1 MKSGTTKYGLGTALT
16 ELMLLAFC
24 WSCSYHNSRDRENAE
39 IDIPPEPFGGF
50 EEIQKNLSYPE
61 FARKDG
67 IEGKILVEATINEAG
82 EIIDTRI
89 VESLC
94 TECDREAIQA
104 IYSVRWKPATKQG
117 VPVRSRVSI
126 PISFRLQKMHPEN
139 D

>member
-1 MKSGTTKYGLGTALT
+1 MKSGTIRIGLGTALA
-16 ELMLLAFC
+16 ELLLLAFC
-24 WSCSYHNSRDRENAE
+24 WSCSYQGSRAQENDELDAL
-39 IDIPPEPFGGF
+39 PEPVGGF

-67 IEGKILVEATINEAG
+67 IEGKVLVEATINEAG

-104 IYSVRWKPATKQG
+104 IYSVRWKAATKQG
-117 VPVRSRVSI
+117 VPVASRVSI
-126 PISFRLQKMHPEN
+126 PISFRLRKMHPEN